1 MYGNCNQ
8 RIMFCN
14 DKTPECKFIVS
25 LKICFRFIREFSLQ
39 QKQGIM
45 KTGKKTGISK
55 EQGKKLETT
64 FEKLIEQKKLEN
76 EAYKKI
82 LKSLN
87 TNKNK

>member
-1 MYGNCNQ
+1 
-8 RIMFCN
+8 
-14 DKTPECKFIVS
+14 
-25 LKICFRFIREFSLQ
+25 
-39 QKQGIM
+39 M
-45 KTGKKTGISK
+45 KTEKKTEISK

>member
-1 MYGNCNQ
+1 M
-8 RIMFCN
+8 
-14 DKTPECKFIVS
+14 KPE
-25 LKICFRFIREFSLQ
+25 
-39 QKQGIM
+39 
-45 KTGKKTGISK
+45 KKPEITK
-55 EQGKKLETT
+55 EQEKNLEKT

>member
-1 MYGNCNQ
+1 
-8 RIMFCN
+8 
-14 DKTPECKFIVS
+14 
-25 LKICFRFIREFSLQ
+25 
-39 QKQGIM
+39 M
-45 KTGKKTGISK
+45 KPGKKTEITK
-55 EQGKKLETT
+55 EQEKKLETT

>member
-1 MYGNCNQ
+1 M
-8 RIMFCN
+8 
-14 DKTPECKFIVS
+14 KPE
-25 LKICFRFIREFSLQ
+25 
-39 QKQGIM
+39 
-45 KTGKKTGISK
+45 KKTEITK
-55 EQGKKLETT
+55 EQEKNLEKT